1 MNKLSLTADF
11 FSNQE
16 INAAIKVLKSKKYT
30 MGEIVKEFERRLAK
44 WLNVKNLIMVN
55 SGSSANLLIIES
67 LMRGKKKRLNVGD
80 EVIVPA
86 LSWPT
91 TIWPII
97 QLGLIPKFVD
107 SNPTTLAIDLDKA
120 KKEI

>member
-107 SNPTTLAIDLDKA
+107 SNPTTLAIVS
-120 KKEI
+120 